1 MRGVESLKPEIQNS
15 QLRKELGAFDGISIV
30 VGTIIG
36 SAIFLIPSTIADLV
50 RAPVLVLPIWIVGG
64 VLSLFGAL
72 SLAEL
77 GSMFPGAGGLY
88 TYLRKAYG
96 PLPAFLYG
104 WGLLA
109 MIHSGSVA
117 ALALGFSVY
126 FSQLFGF
133 GIGFQKITSVICV
146 LLLTAVNCLGIH
158 TSKFVQ
164 NILTVVKLG
173 GMGAMIVLLLA
184 HGTGKGLLG
193 VALRTHSP
201 TQSALSA
208 VMALIAVLWAYEGWH
223 VVSFAGGEMRSPSRD
238 LPLSLLVGT
247 LIIFGLYVLANGSY
261 YAVLTPGEISSTP
274 AVAAVAM
281 QKSFGKEAGEVIA
294 VLIAISV
301 LGSMNGMIMTGPRA
315 YYAMA
320 HDHMFFG
327 AFGKLDVRNRS
338 PVLGLSVQG
347 IWASILCCSGT
358 YQQLFTDVIFVAWLF
373 YALTVT
379 GVIVLRWRKPNL
391 ERPYRVPGFPLLPV
405 IFSIAAIGIVIS
417 AIVESPGRSL
427 AGIGLILAGVPLF
440 LFFRRSARQSPG
452 AKAVVSNLMEHI

>member
-1 MRGVESLKPEIQNS
+1 MEVNIQDS
-15 QLRKELGAFDGISIV
+15 QLRKELGTADAISIV

-50 RAPVLVLPIWIVGG
+50 KSPLLVLRIWIAGG

-88 TYLRKAYG
+88 RYLREAYG

-126 FSQLFGF
+126 FGRLFGF
-133 GIGFQKITSVICV
+133 GAGFEKTTSVVCI

-158 TSKFVQ
+158 TSKLVQ
-164 NILTVVKLG
+164 NVFTVIKLG
-173 GMGAMIVLLLA
+173 GMGGMIVLLLA

-193 VALRTHSP
+193 AALRTHSP
-201 TQSALSA
+201 TQPALSV

-223 VVSFAGGEMRSPSRD
+223 VVSFAGGEMRNPRRA
-238 LPLSLLVGT
+238 LPLSLFIGT

-261 YAVLTPGEISSTP
+261 YAVLTPAEISSTP

-281 QKSFGKEAGEVIA
+281 EKSFGRWAGEFIA
-294 VLIAISV
+294 VLIVFSV

-320 HDHMFFG
+320 QDHMFFR
-327 AFGKLDVRNRS
+327 AFGKLNRRSSS
-338 PVLGLSVQG
+338 PIVGLCVQG
-347 IWASILCCSGT
+347 VWASLLCCSGT

-373 YALTVT
+373 YALTVM
-379 GVIVLRWRKPNL
+379 GVIVLRWRRPDVK
-391 ERPYRVPGFPLLPV
+391 RPYRVPGFPLLP
-405 IFSIAAIGIVIS
+405 ILFSIAAVGIAVS
-417 AIVESPGRSL
+417 AIAESPVRSL
-427 AGIGLILAGVPLF
+427 VGVGLILAGVPLF
-440 LFFRRSARQSPG
+440 LFFRRSERQSRG
-452 AKAVVSNLMEHI
+452 TGAVVSNLVETGL

>member
-1 MRGVESLKPEIQNS
+1 MEVNVQKP
-15 QLRKELGAFDGISIV
+15 QLRKELGTADAISIV

-50 RAPVLVLPIWIVGG
+50 KSPVLVLPIWIAGG

-88 TYLRKAYG
+88 SYLREAYG

-126 FSQLFGF
+126 FSRLFGF
-133 GIGFQKITSVICV
+133 GTGFEKATSVLCI

-158 TSKFVQ
+158 TSKLVQ
-164 NILTVVKLG
+164 NIFTVIKLG
-173 GMGAMIVLLLA
+173 GMSAMIALLLA
-184 HGTGKGLLG
+184 HGIGKGYLG
-193 VALRTHSP
+193 TALRTHS
-201 TQSALSA
+201 SAQPALPL
-208 VMALIAVLWAYEGWH
+208 VMALIAVLWAFEGWH
-223 VVSFAGGEMRSPSRD
+223 VVSFAGGEMRNPRRA
-238 LPLSLLVGT
+238 LPVSLCIGT

-261 YAVLTPGEISSTP
+261 YAVMTPAEISSTP

-281 QKSFGKEAGEVIA
+281 EKSFGKWAGEFIA
-294 VLIAISV
+294 VLIVFSV

-320 HDHMFFG
+320 QDHMFFR
-327 AFGKLDVRNRS
+327 AFGKLNRRSSS
-338 PVLGLSVQG
+338 PILGLCAQG
-347 IWASILCCSGT
+347 VWASLLCCSGT

-373 YALTVT
+373 YALTVM
-379 GVIVLRWRKPNL
+379 GVIVLRWRRPDMK
-391 ERPYRVPGFPLLPV
+391 RPYRVPGYPLLP
-405 IFSIAAIGIVIS
+405 ILFSLAGVGIAVS
-417 AIVESPGRSL
+417 AIAESPVRSL
-427 AGIGLILAGVPLF
+427 AGIGLILTGVPLF
-440 LFFRRSARQSPG
+440 LFFRRSEQQSRG
-452 AKAVVSNLMEHI
+452 TGAVVSNLMETGL